1 MAKAAAQVSSHVSGA
16 IARELLESS
25 LPLLFWRIQTVH
37 AFDMLTHVCG
47 MASAFVGAVLSFAL
61 VLAVF
66 VGSRVELGLPRG
78 GMTLAACTLLDT
90 SQGPIM
96 EKRSMVFKRV
106 FKPFSIIH
114 NENARFPKISFIP

>member
-1 MAKAAAQVSSHVSGA
+1 MREGGGA
-16 IARELLESS
+16 SFVPRQWSDRRELLESS

-66 VGSRVELGLPRG
+66 VGSRVELGHCPEVG
-78 GMTLAACTLLDT
+78 
-90 SQGPIM
+90 
-96 EKRSMVFKRV
+96 
-106 FKPFSIIH
+106 
-114 NENARFPKISFIP
+114 